1 MLASGRVSGVLQLSD
16 LDLAH
21 LEHRL
26 HRPAGTLGIGIIEQL
41 IEPARHDLP
50 GQPEAVLEPTTRA
63 VGFLAPL
70 GLFVGLTLM
79 EAWQLWRLRGDAEAM
94 DPLVMMGLFASLGG
108 LLVGGLL
115 ANLLDRRLPVVED

>member
-1 MLASGRVSGVLQLSD
+1 MLRSTSPDLRSTLVAWLLVSILVHGALGMIVLQW
-16 LDLAH
+16 
-21 LEHRL
+21 EW
-26 HRPAGTLGIGIIEQL
+26 AGLCAGATGLVVTVV
-41 IEPARHDLP
+41 
-50 GQPEAVLEPTTRA
+50 VLRSTRA